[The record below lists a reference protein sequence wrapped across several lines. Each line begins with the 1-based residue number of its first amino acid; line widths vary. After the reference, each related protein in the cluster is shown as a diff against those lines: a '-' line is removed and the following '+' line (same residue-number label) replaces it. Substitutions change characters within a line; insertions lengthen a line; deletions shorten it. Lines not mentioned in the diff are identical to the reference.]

1 MAELEQLRAQ
11 AQEAREV
18 IAAADRAQDELKVSL
33 QDQEEALRNRDTEL
47 QHLQRQLR
55 YYVKIS
61 EQNHLP
67 VLPEHEYGV
76 EDGGSRPAFREAS
89 GGGMSHD
96 EREKLQRVASTTINS
111 LQGIVEEKNRM
122 IEKMRRKLEETRAE
136 MRRNAAADKHE
147 IELLTNKMFRE
158 NEDAIDQLK
167 TAAKHLEGAAK
178 PGHGDEDMN
187 RRLLDQLEEQADAAR
202 RREEVVNELE
212 LKLVTANNK
221 TQRAEGRCTD
231 ALHEIEKMKADML
244 VMAAQL
250 QDAEERVLE
259 AASTGVAAAPGPVG
273 GASPSREP
281 ASASAAGKNAPLNKK
296 IQYLQEQLGAKD
308 KKVSALRLAIVNLKR
323 EFEKAEVAN
332 LKKNLA
338 NEEEKE
344 GSGVKDN
351 EALRDQVMELN
362 DKLGVMHKQ
371 LQKKQLQAEEEVV
384 KARQQAKKFKVER
397 DRLRAEADANDRRL
411 GELEGD
417 KASLEDAMREAKAE
431 VERQRNRADARRRP
445 GSSGAGGEGGEGGGQ
460 RLEAAM
466 RTVER
471 LRDQNKHLTAEN
483 ETLQSAL
490 DRARS
495 RTGGA
500 SASASAGGGGMST
513 RAVEEEKGGDEGPAS
528 VASGRSAA
536 ASTTSGPP
544 RNANRERAL
553 AAKLKKAEERLHDQA
568 EALEE
573 AKGRER
579 QARDLVET
587 LTKAKEK
594 VEKQLGVKSREANKL
609 AAGGAEGLD
618 DLEQCRRERDEAL
631 RKADDMGRAELQLSS
646 QLRQMEAQLNH
657 AQAEANQLQDKLDKA
672 GPARSG
678 GGGGGAEES
687 KSGGGAFA
695 GRGRSLRESD
705 DAMLRASALQ
715 DELDALRREK
725 KQLELKLLAQDSG
738 ALELEFD
745 ANITRQESERLK
757 RRVRELEAAF
767 QAVAAQGGNGG
778 NARVPAPG
786 EGAYGPGD
794 RKAGARFQRERDLE
808 GVVDGLQRVVH
819 KLKSEN
825 ERLRNGAADQAKI
838 SAAERRARESKS
850 ALARVEEELASMR
863 ARATAGDDAMNRLAQ
878 RTEQVNQLKRQL
890 RVRDDESRGAK
901 RQMDEALQRAGRG
914 DEEANQAAR
923 RVAQL
928 EEQVASL
935 KARESQS
942 NEVGGDVMASMTSQ
956 VEQMRRERDQARK
969 ALADA
974 PRELSNTSRAS
985 RSGDYGESRD
995 RSSSG
1000 RESEDMRQLRVELAS
1015 AQREQRRTQERL
1027 DRAMREGGGGGGGGD
1042 SAEQR
1047 RLQDENAKLKAE
1059 LSHFDL
1065 DFFEEIEDLK
1075 YKYAEALRK
1084 LRQYE

>member
-1 MAELEQLRAQ
+1 
-11 AQEAREV
+11 
-18 IAAADRAQDELKVSL
+18 
-33 QDQEEALRNRDTEL
+33 
-47 QHLQRQLR
+47 
-55 YYVKIS
+55 
-61 EQNHLP
+61 
-67 VLPEHEYGV
+67 
-76 EDGGSRPAFREAS
+76 
-89 GGGMSHD
+89 
-96 EREKLQRVASTTINS
+96 
-111 LQGIVEEKNRM
+111 
-122 IEKMRRKLEETRAE
+122 
-136 MRRNAAADKHE
+136 
-147 IELLTNKMFRE
+147 
-158 NEDAIDQLK
+158 
-167 TAAKHLEGAAK
+167 
-178 PGHGDEDMN
+178 
-187 RRLLDQLEEQADAAR
+187 
-202 RREEVVNELE
+202 
-212 LKLVTANNK
+212 
-221 TQRAEGRCTD
+221 
-231 ALHEIEKMKADML
+231 ML
-244 VMAAQL
+244 VMAAQV

-273 GASPSREP
+273 GASPMREP
-281 ASASAAGKNAPLNKK
+281 AAASAAGKNAPLNKK

-308 KKVSALRLAIVNLKR
+308 KKVAALRLAIVNLKR

-338 NEEEKE
+338 AEEEKE
-344 GSGVKDN
+344 DSGAKDN

-371 LQKKQLQAEEEVV
+371 LQKKQLQAEEEVRTNVGTTVSCTMRITNTRTLTTASLLTLTQVV

-445 GSSGAGGEGGEGGGQ
+445 GSSGGGGEGGGQ

-495 RTGGA
+495 RTG
-500 SASASAGGGGMST
+500 SAATGGGGGMST
-513 RAVEEEKGGDEGPAS
+513 RAVEEEKGGDDGPAS

-594 VEKQLGVKSREANKL
+594 VEKQLGIKSREANKL

-631 RKADDMGRAELQLSS
+631 RKADDLGRAELQLGS

-672 GPARSG
+672 GPVRSGG

-715 DELDALRREK
+715 DELDSLRREK

-745 ANITRQESERLK
+745 ANITRHESERLK

-778 NARVPAPG
+778 DARVPAPG

-901 RQMDEALQRAGRG
+901 RQMDEALSRAGRG

-974 PRELSNTSRAS
+974 QREVTNTSRAS
-985 RSGDYGESRD
+985 RSGDYGESRE

-1027 DRAMREGGGGGGGGD
+1027 DRAMREGGGGGGDG
-1042 SAEQR
+1042 AEQR
-1047 RLQDENAKLKAE
+1047 QLQDENAKLKAE